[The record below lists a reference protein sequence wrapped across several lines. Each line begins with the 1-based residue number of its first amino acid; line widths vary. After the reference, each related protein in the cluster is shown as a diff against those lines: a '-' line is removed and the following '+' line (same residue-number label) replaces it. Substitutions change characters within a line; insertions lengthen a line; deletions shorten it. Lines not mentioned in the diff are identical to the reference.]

1 MRPNIRY
8 AVGDVRPPGF
18 ARIFVYAAI
27 HCTQKAVGFA
37 RPNTIAWLCGL
48 AGVTK
53 SALPGS
59 VPTSV
64 GETLKMLHEIKTQT
78 PEFWCSGGFGQ
89 TRPRTGHETVHG
101 SRACRMTS
109 STHTPFAHFLP
120 PAPYKIPSGY
130 NECGAWRRLSAR
142 AKDIATRARLFLYK
156 CGS

>member
-1 MRPNIRY
+1 MERKKRKPHSRRYLGICPVDAVHAERVRPNIRY

-27 HCTQKAVGFA
+27 HCTQKAVGCA

-64 GETLKMLHEIKTQT
+64 RETLKMLHEIKTQT
-78 PEFWCSGGFGQ
+78 PEFGVQAVLVKPGLAQVMKQCM
-89 TRPRTGHETVHG
+89 V
-101 SRACRMTS
+101 AV
-109 STHTPFAHFLP
+109 
-120 PAPYKIPSGY
+120 PAG
-130 NECGAWRRLSAR
+130 
-142 AKDIATRARLFLYK
+142 
-156 CGS
+156 